1 MNNIYFSSYYTQT
14 FIITFFVLMSIC
26 FAFFLDLM
34 LPWMWFAFAT
44 FEVLGFFYFTQM
56 FSKKWRS
63 LPVEI
68 FTKKLLIVSFVLRV
82 IWVVFSYFFFEYHTG
97 FPFEFNAGD
106 SLTYHAAGKS
116 ILYHGFLNLDSALWG
131 LGMSDR
137 GYPVFIGIIYSV
149 FGDNLIMPRLFNA
162 FFGAFSAVLVYRL
175 AKKLFSEEVGRLAGV
190 MFMLMPNLI
199 YYCGV
204 HLKETLM
211 IFLVL
216 LFLIGANDLSRTKVK
231 YYKVIMVILL
241 GSSLL
246 FFRTVL
252 FASLFFAL
260 FSMLLLVRKTGSNV
274 LQRFIIGIYILVVFW
289 FTYSDRIISEF
300 DYLVENT
307 EAQSQSIQ
315 SLSTL
320 KRGNRLSEYGSAIV
334 FAPIIIIAPIPTF
347 VNIEH
352 QKVQMMLSGGYFV
365 KNVLAFFVLLSLIS
379 FIRKRQFRKYI
390 LILSFMLAYLAILAQ
405 SRFALSER
413 FHLVILPIFLI
424 LAAYGVTQVNKKN
437 KKYFIPYLV
446 FLVILVIGWNW
457 FKLSG
462 RGMI

>member
-1 MNNIYFSSYYTQT
+1 MNNIYFSSYYTRT
-14 FIITFFVLMSIC
+14 YIITFFVLMSIC

-34 LPWMWFAFAT
+34 LPWMWFVFAA
-44 FEVLGFFYFTQM
+44 FEVLGFFYFTQV
-56 FSKKWRS
+56 FSKKWRT
-63 LPVEI
+63 LPVET
-68 FTKKLLIVSFVLRV
+68 FTKKLLVISFVIRL

-97 FPFEFNAGD
+97 SPFEFNAGD
-106 SLTYHAAGKS
+106 SLTYHGAGKS

-137 GYPVFIGIIYSV
+137 GYPVFIGIIYFI
-149 FGDNLIMPRLFNA
+149 FGDNLIVPRLFNA
-162 FFGAFSAVLVYRL
+162 FIGAFSAVLVYRL
-175 AKKLFSEEVGRLAGV
+175 AKRSFGDAVGRLAGI

-204 HLKETLM
+204 HLKETVM
-211 IFLVL
+211 IFIVL
-216 LFLIGANDLSRTKVK
+216 LFLIGADDLSRNKVK
-231 YYKVIMVILL
+231 YHKVITVILI

-252 FASLFFAL
+252 FASIFFAL
-260 FSMLLLVRKTGSNV
+260 FSMLLFLRKAGSNV
-274 LQRFIIGIYILVVFW
+274 LQRFIVGIYILAIFW

-320 KRGNRLSEYGSAIV
+320 KRGNRLSEYGSAMV
-334 FAPIIIIAPIPTF
+334 FAPMIIIAPMPTF

-352 QKVQMMLSGGYFV
+352 QSVQMMLSGGYFV
-365 KNVLAFFVLLSLIS
+365 KNLLAFFVLLSLIS
-379 FIRKRQFRKYI
+379 FIRKRQFRKHI

-413 FHLVILPIFLI
+413 FHLVVLPIFLI
-424 LAAYGVTQVNKKN
+424 LAAYGYSLVNKKN
-437 KKYFIPYLV
+437 KKYYIPYLV
-446 FLVILVIGWNW
+446 FLVILVLGWNW